1 MDNTFIRRLMAA
13 GLAILTA
20 AVCVGDAAAALNL
33 PVKTVNGRSYY
44 YHVVQPK
51 ETIYSLSRQLGVER
65 ADIVKYNPSVIDGI
79 RTKET
84 LYFPVDAFGAPES
97 PASEPTSTAPQ
108 ASKAVTSHLVKKGET
123 AYGISHRYGCTV
135 DELMAA
141 NPHIRD
147 GVKAGEIITIP
158 ATCDATQVQVEETYP
173 DELVTPPSHDEAA
186 TAPERVPWTELTPAT
201 PATADSDQADPDE
214 DDAMVN
220 IAVMLPF
227 QLNRERPNKQA
238 MHYTDFYK
246 GLLMAVDTMRTC
258 GAPIHVYA
266 YDTCDNADS
275 VASILANRPE
285 MAEMDMIIAP
295 DDTAHIEMIAQH
307 ADTVAATVINMF
319 AVRDNSHLRHSSV
332 FQGNIPHEMMYAKA
346 IDSFIK
352 LFDGYTPVILNQ
364 SDDPKGCDKTIFV
377 NALTSRLD
385 HDSIPYR
392 TVDYTGTLSDSD
404 IAWMAPGVRYVV
416 IPTSS
421 SRSVLNAILPAL
433 AEKRSGIDAPDE
445 LRLFGFP
452 EWIILRGDLQKKL
465 HEMNTTIYSRFVM
478 DADSYRTRNLENRFQ
493 QWYGTAMIPTAP
505 MQGTLGYD
513 TGMWA
518 ILTALGKDSGH
529 KGLQSG
535 FEPVPVGDGEQGWI
549 NNSLYFIHFLPT
561 GTIERTSL

>member
-1 MDNTFIRRLMAA
+1 MDNTFIRSLKAV

-20 AVCVGDAAAALNL
+20 ATGVSDATAALNL
-33 PVKTVNGRSYY
+33 PIKTVNGRRYY
-44 YHVVQPK
+44 YHVVQSK

-65 ADIVKYNPSVIDGI
+65 AEIARYNPSIIDGL
-79 RTKET
+79 RANET
-84 LYFPVDAFGAPES
+84 LYFPVDVFGEPDAKPVQPS
-97 PASEPTSTAPQ
+97 AQPTST
-108 ASKAVTSHLVKKGET
+108 KTVTSHLVQKGET
-123 AYGISHRYGCTV
+123 AYGIAHRYGCTV
-135 DELMAA
+135 DELVAA
-141 NPHIRD
+141 NPDIRD
-147 GVKAGEIITIP
+147 GVKSGEIITIP
-158 ATCDATQVQVEETYP
+158 ATCDIAQTQIEETYP
-173 DELVTPPSHDEAA
+173 EERVTPLTDTD
-186 TAPERVPWTELTPAT
+186 TALQESGQQQLTETPQAVP
-201 PATADSDQADPDE
+201 DSAYSDSAE

-227 QLNRERPNKQA
+227 QLDRERPSKQA
-238 MHYTDFYK
+238 LHYTDFFR

-258 GAPIHVYA
+258 GTPIHVYA
-266 YDTCDNADS
+266 YDTCDNADTI
-275 VASILANRPE
+275 ASILANRPE

-319 AVRDNSHLRHSSV
+319 AVRDNSHLRHCSV
-332 FQGNIPHEMMYAKA
+332 LQGNIPHEMMYTKA

-352 LFDGYTPVILNQ
+352 MFDGYTPVILNQ
-364 SDDPKGCDKTIFV
+364 SDDANNCDKAQFV

-385 HDSIPYR
+385 NDGIPYR
-392 TVDYTGTLSDSD
+392 TIEYTGNLSDAD
-404 IAWMAPGVRYVV
+404 IAWMTPGERYIA

-421 SRSVLNAILPAL
+421 SRATLNAILPAL
-433 AEKRSGIDAPDE
+433 SEKRTRIDAPEE

-465 HEMNTTIYSRFVM
+465 YEMNTTIYSRFVM
-478 DADSYRTRNLENRFQ
+478 DTDNYRTRNLANRFQ

-518 ILTALGKDSGH
+518 ILTSLGNESDY
-529 KGLQSG
+529 KGLQTG
-535 FEPVPVGDGEQGWI
+535 FSPVPVGDGEQGWI
-549 NNSLYFIHFLPT
+549 NNSLYFIHFLPS

>member
-1 MDNTFIRRLMAA
+1 
-13 GLAILTA
+13 
-20 AVCVGDAAAALNL
+20 
-33 PVKTVNGRSYY
+33 
-44 YHVVQPK
+44 
-51 ETIYSLSRQLGVER
+51 
-65 ADIVKYNPSVIDGI
+65 
-79 RTKET
+79 
-84 LYFPVDAFGAPES
+84 
-97 PASEPTSTAPQ
+97 
-108 ASKAVTSHLVKKGET
+108 
-123 AYGISHRYGCTV
+123 
-135 DELMAA
+135 MAA

-158 ATCDATQVQVEETYP
+158 ATCDVTQVQIEETYP

-186 TAPERVPWTELTPAT
+186 TAPERVPWTELTPAI

-346 IDSFIK
+346 IDSFIN

-392 TVDYTGTLSDSD
+392 TVDYTGTMSDSD

-421 SRSVLNAILPAL
+421 SRSALNAILPAL
-433 AEKRSGIDAPDE
+433 AEKRSGIDASRRCASVWLPRMDHPARRPAKETSRDEHHHIFTVRDGCRQLPYTQSREPVPAVVRHSHDPDCTHAGYT
-445 LRLFGFP
+445 RL
-452 EWIILRGDLQKKL
+452 Q
-465 HEMNTTIYSRFVM
+465 N
-478 DADSYRTRNLENRFQ
+478 
-493 QWYGTAMIPTAP
+493 
-505 MQGTLGYD
+505 
-513 TGMWA
+513 TGMVA